1 MVESL
6 IEVGGFAGNTG
17 LEGLVQYCNCSAGG
31 RLNWRS
37 FGAPFFA
44 ISGSVPLAVVGRLS
58 LIRTAGRCDTGERL
72 RHGYRWRMA
81 NLLYHNL
88 S

>member
-1 MVESL
+1 MIAVAGVVESL

-44 ISGSVPLAVVGRLS
+44 IRLAVVF
-58 LIRTAGRCDTGERL
+58 
-72 RHGYRWRMA
+72 H
-81 NLLYHNL
+81 
-88 S
+88 